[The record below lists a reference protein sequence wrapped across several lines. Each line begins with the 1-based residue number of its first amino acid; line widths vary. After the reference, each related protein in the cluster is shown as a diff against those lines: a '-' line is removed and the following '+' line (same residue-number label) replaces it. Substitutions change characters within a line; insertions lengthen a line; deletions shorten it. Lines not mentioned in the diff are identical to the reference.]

1 MSKAVSFRSTK
12 HASKNPVAAIVLV
25 ADEDFLA
32 ADRGEEDVETTNLR
46 CPKSTVWIARY
57 IFALRVHRQRNLSVR
72 EQDVSVKV
80 VAAINSMNK
89 QGHYARLYRHQD
101 KMWVEIDQCM
111 LASFHEIE
119 ELVEGVHSF
128 EELAELFKRR
138 HAEELGGL

>member
-1 MSKAVSFRSTK
+1 M
-12 HASKNPVAAIVLV
+12 

-32 ADRGEEDVETTNLR
+32 GDLGAGDVETTS
-46 CPKSTVWIARY
+46 CPNHTAWIAQY
-57 IFALRVHRQRNLSVR
+57 IFVPWVRRQRNLSVR
-72 EQDVSVKV
+72 EQNVSVKV

-89 QGHYARLYRHQD
+89 QGHYARVYRRQD

-119 ELVEGVHSF
+119 ELVDGVHSF

-138 HAEELGGL
+138 HAEEVAGL